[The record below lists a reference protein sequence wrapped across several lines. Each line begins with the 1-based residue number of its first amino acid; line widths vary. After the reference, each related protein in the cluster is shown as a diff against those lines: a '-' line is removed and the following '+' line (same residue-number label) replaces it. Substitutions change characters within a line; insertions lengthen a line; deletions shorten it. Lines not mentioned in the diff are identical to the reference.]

1 MWQKKFEQH
10 RSEGFTVVGLALD
23 SEGIAPAKRYY
34 EKFGV
39 SFPALVDPDY
49 ATKFEAVPKTF
60 FVDEHGVIMDAK
72 KKGGWE
78 AQLAKL
84 PAVGAVTD
92 EVRSQWSDAS
102 ERLNESSMQKLTD
115 KNNADPVDLETAAE
129 LGSRYIALEQYEKAE
144 AVLARAAGKFDA
156 QTVARTDENI
166 SQRLSRVYFQWSRAA
181 VNDRK
186 QQVER
191 ATTSFYLDPTIG
203 YGKQIARIISP
214 EKFDGR
220 PKGDFD
226 NKFREGTLR
235 RLKAERKKWLLQ
247 SQAKN
252 SKSSAEPEPK

>member
-23 SEGIAPAKRYY
+23 SEGIEPAKRYY

-39 SFPALVDPDY
+39 TFPALVDPDY
-49 ATKFEAVPKTF
+49 ATKFGAVPKTF

-84 PAVGAVTD
+84 PAVRAVTD
-92 EVRSQWSDAS
+92 EVRSQWSDTK
-102 ERLNESSMQKLTD
+102 ERLNESSMKELIAQNKT
-115 KNNADPVDLETAAE
+115 KPADLETAEE

-144 AVLARAAGKFDA
+144 AVLALAAAEFDA
-156 QTVARTDENI
+156 QAIAKTDKKI
-166 SQRLSRVYFQWSRAA
+166 SRRLSRVYFQWSRAA
-181 VNDRK
+181 VADRE
-186 QQVER
+186 QQVKR
-191 ATTSFYLDPTIG
+191 ATTSFYLDPTVG

-214 EKFDGR
+214 EKFDDR
-220 PKGDFD
+220 PKGDLD

-235 RLKAERKKWLLQ
+235 RLKSERKKWL
-247 SQAKN
+247 S
-252 SKSSAEPEPK
+252 E